1 LCPWNYPNTTG
12 FDNLLIDIF
21 RYVKEFRFFIEEDR
35 KTIQK
40 LNDILDC
47 HYKKENANDF
57 FSEEYQIK
65 SELNNSL
72 LISTYGKYESAFN
85 TLCLVVKRSLSINL
99 TCDDLR
105 GTGFKRVIVY
115 LEKLNLLD
123 SKKIKA
129 YDKIDSWR
137 IIRNSIAHNH
147 SVPEEKDEKH
157 VLKTE
162 VFWSGDTNA
171 IHITKDTCLQLIED
185 IEYLFQEIVDE
196 IENL

>member
-1 LCPWNYPNTTG
+1 MYIEL
-12 FDNLLIDIF
+12 DDLLDSIF
-21 RYVKEFRFFIEEDR
+21 SYEKEFRFYIEEDR

-47 HYKKENANDF
+47 HYNKENANNF
-57 FSEEYQIK
+57 YSEEYQIK
-65 SELNNSL
+65 SKLNNSL
-72 LISTYGKYESAFN
+72 LVSTYGKYESLFN
-85 TLCLVVKRSLSINL
+85 TLCVVVQRSLGINL
-99 TCDDLR
+99 TFDDLR
-105 GTGFKRVIVY
+105 GTGFKRVIIY

-137 IIRNSIAHNH
+137 IIRNTITHNQ
-147 SVPEEKDEKH
+147 SVPEEKNEKR

-162 VFWSGDTNA
+162 VFWSGETNA
-171 IHITKDTCLQLIED
+171 LHITKDDCLKFIVD

-196 IENL
+196 IKKLSINN

>member
-1 LCPWNYPNTTG
+1 MYI
-12 FDNLLIDIF
+12 NLDKLLEDIF
-21 RYVKEFRFFIEEDR
+21 NYEKEFRYYIDEDR

-40 LNDILDC
+40 LNEIMDC
-47 HYKKENANDF
+47 HYKKEDANDF
-57 FSEEYQIK
+57 FSDEYQIK

-72 LISTYGKYESAFN
+72 LISIFGRYESVFN
-85 TLCLVVKRSLSINL
+85 TLCLVVKRSLNINL
-99 TCDDLR
+99 THEDLR

-137 IIRNSIAHNH
+137 IIRNTITHNS
-147 SVPEEKDEKH
+147 SVPEEKNEKH

-171 IHITKDTCLQLIED
+171 LHITKEDCLKLIDD

-196 IENL
+196 IKKLNVSN